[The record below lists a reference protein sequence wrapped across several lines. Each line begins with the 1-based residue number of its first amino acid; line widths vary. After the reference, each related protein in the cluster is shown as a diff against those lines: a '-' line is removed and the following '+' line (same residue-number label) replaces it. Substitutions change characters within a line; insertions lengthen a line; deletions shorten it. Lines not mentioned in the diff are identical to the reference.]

1 MAHIEATNSAFIV
14 ISAQNLLAEQRVPLF
29 TDLQDIKSQFIRDLF
44 LDAFG
49 EVRLEDLLG
58 QGVYEVFVL
67 FQQGKMLFIKTSG
80 NVVRYQFPDR
90 GLFAAAGC

>member
-1 MAHIEATNSAFIV
+1 MDPAVCGFAGYQIPVHPRS
-14 ISAQNLLAEQRVPLF
+14 L
-29 TDLQDIKSQFIRDLF
+29 

-58 QGVYEVFVL
+58 QGVDEALAL

-80 NVVRYQFPDR
+80 NVVRHQFSGR
-90 GLFAAAGC
+90 RLFAATAC